1 MPEIRTATRNCIT
14 VILVTKAKEKREKF
28 SLPYRYR
35 TESSNLSIGNISTAE
50 SDLVAGT
57 VIDQNIAAGTEI
69 EEHTKISIT
78 VSSGPS
84 GNGG

>member
-1 MPEIRTATRNCIT
+1 MCIRDR
-14 VILVTKAKEKREKF
+14 
-28 SLPYRYR
+28 
-35 TESSNLSIGNISTAE
+35 
-50 SDLVAGT
+50 SDLDAGT
-57 VIDQNIAAGTEI
+57 VIDQNIAAGTQI

>member
-1 MPEIRTATRNCIT
+1 MAEKKKVPAIVAPAAGDKKKALETAI
-14 VILVTKAKEKREKF
+14 AKI
-28 SLPYRYR
+28 
-35 TESSNLSIGNISTAE
+35 ESSNLSIGNISTAE